1 MIAKTQFVH
10 LISATA
16 FSFFTGITSPSW
28 AQSGIPQEDS
38 NKAISDTGIY
48 RAITHKSLPDYNW
61 NIYLSESLIFPKQ
74 FLRDR
79 VSVKIIIEMVIEK
92 DGSIS
97 NPRALRKEGQINNK
111 QATAEELQPF
121 IEEALRVL
129 SIAPKWQPGRYMD
142 TVVRSYFTI
151 PIVFRTQ

>member
-16 FSFFTGITSPSW
+16 FSFFTSITSPSW

-79 VSVKIIIEMVIEK
+79 VSVK
-92 DGSIS
+92 
-97 NPRALRKEGQINNK
+97 
-111 QATAEELQPF
+111 
-121 IEEALRVL
+121 
-129 SIAPKWQPGRYMD
+129 
-142 TVVRSYFTI
+142 
-151 PIVFRTQ
+151 

>member
-1 MIAKTQFVH
+1 MIAKTQFVS
-10 LISATA
+10 LITATA
-16 FSFFTGITSPSW
+16 FAFFGITSPTW
-28 AQSGIPQEDS
+28 AQSGISQESS
-38 NKAISDTGIY
+38 NQAIADTGIY
-48 RAITHKSLPDYNW
+48 RAVTHKSLPDYNW
-61 NIYLSESLIFPKQ
+61 NIYLKESLSFPKQ

-121 IEEALRVL
+121 IEESLRVL
-129 SIAPKWQPGRYMD
+129 SIAPKWRPGRYMD
-142 TVVRSYFTI
+142 TIVRSYFTI
-151 PIVFRTQ
+151 PIEFRTQ